1 MFKIAK
7 KAPFDEV
14 IQIADYANNAIAFL
28 VILNV
33 QFFGANILQK
43 KMSFKSF

>member
-14 IQIADYANNAIAFL
+14 IQIADYANNAEGFL
-28 VILNV
+28 VIFKV
-33 QFFGANILQK
+33 HFFGAKILHK
-43 KMSFKSF
+43 KMPFKRF